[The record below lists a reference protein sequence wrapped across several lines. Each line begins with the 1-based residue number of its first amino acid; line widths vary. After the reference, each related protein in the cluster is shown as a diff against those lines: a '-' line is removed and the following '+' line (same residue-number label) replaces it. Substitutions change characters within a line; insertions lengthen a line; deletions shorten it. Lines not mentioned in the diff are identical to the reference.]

1 MEKHIIRDTY
11 VNFNLEHGREPHSVF
26 ELAKLLNESE
36 EAFYAQYASLK
47 AVEKD
52 VWLAKFQET
61 LEQLHNDPV
70 YAGYSSREKLLA
82 FYFLWIQNLL
92 KIRSFIL
99 QGKKNFSLRDLRA
112 DHLSTLRLAF
122 HDYVNGLLREGEA
135 TNEVKERKYISD
147 KYVHGFWL
155 QLLFVLNYWVEDE
168 SNAFEQTDAAI
179 EKAVNLSFKLVSEN
193 TFDTLL
199 DFGKFVFQSKR

>member
-11 VNFNLEHGREPHSVF
+11 VQFNLEHGREPHSVF

-36 EAFYAQYASLK
+36 EAFYSQYASLK

-52 VWLAKFQET
+52 VWLVKFQET

-82 FYFLWIQNLL
+82 FYFLWVQNLL

-99 QGKKNFSLRDLRA
+99 QRKKNFSFRDLRA
-112 DHLSTLRLAF
+112 DNLSTLRVAF
-122 HDYVNGLLREGEA
+122 HDYVNGLLREGES
-135 TNEVKERKYISD
+135 THEVKERKYISD

-155 QLLFVLNYWVEDE
+155 QLLFVLNYWAEDE
-168 SNAFEQTDAAI
+168 SQEFEQTDAAI

>member
-1 MEKHIIRDTY
+1 MEKQIIRDAY
-11 VNFNLEHGREPHSVF
+11 VQFNLEHGREPYSVF

-36 EAFYAQYASLK
+36 EAFYKQYSSLK

-61 LEQLHNDPV
+61 LEQLHQDAV
-70 YAGYSSREKLLA
+70 YKDYSSREKLLS

-99 QGKKNFSLRDLRA
+99 LRKKGFSLRDWRA
-112 DHLSTLRLAF
+112 DNLSTLRSAF
-122 HDYVNGLLREGEA
+122 YDYVNELLREGEA
-135 TNEVKERKYISD
+135 TQEVKERKYISD

-155 QLLFVLNYWVEDE
+155 QLLFVLNYWIEDE
-168 SNAFEQTDAAI
+168 SHEFELTDAAI

-193 TFDTLL
+193 TFDAIL

>member
-11 VNFNLEHGREPHSVF
+11 VQFNLEHGREPHSVF
-26 ELAKLLNESE
+26 ELTKILNESE
-36 EAFYAQYASLK
+36 EEFYKYYASLK
-47 AVEKD
+47 AIEKD
-52 VWLAKFQET
+52 VWLSKFQET

-82 FYFLWIQNLL
+82 FYFLWIQSLL

-99 QGKKNFSLRDLRA
+99 QRRKDISFRNLKAED
-112 DHLSTLRLAF
+112 LSTLRDAF
-122 HDYVNGLLREGEA
+122 YTYVNGLLRDGQS

-155 QLLFVLNYWVEDE
+155 QLIFVLNYWIDDE
-168 SNAFEQTDAAI
+168 SAEFERTDAAI

-193 TFDTLL
+193 TLDSLL

>member
-1 MEKHIIRDTY
+1 MEKYIIRDTY

-36 EAFYAQYASLK
+36 EAFYKHYASLK

-52 VWLAKFQET
+52 VWLSKFQET
-61 LEQLHNDPV
+61 LDQLHNDPV

-99 QGKKNFSLRDLRA
+99 QGKKKWSLRDLRA
-112 DHLSTLRLAF
+112 EHLSTLRLAF
-122 HDYVNGLLREGEA
+122 HEYVNGLLREGEA

-147 KYVHGFWL
+147 KYAHGFWL

-168 SNAFEQTDAAI
+168 SSEFEQTDAAI